1 MNLRSFGRKVPYN
14 DPFINPEMTN
24 LLKMKTNKV
33 SLKLYLLLL
42 VLPVAIVINS
52 CSNRED
58 KSVRNAD
65 GTIKGNIS
73 ISGAFALYPMA
84 ILWAEEFQKIN
95 PEVRIDISAGGAGK
109 GMTDALSQMVDLG
122 MFSREVTEAE
132 QAKGA
137 WYIAVAKDAVVATY
151 NTGSSATQLIK
162 EKGMSKEML
171 MDIYLNGKVKTWG
184 DLYKNGDKTRLNAY
198 TRSDA
203 CGAAEMWAKYMGS
216 NQESLNGIG
225 VFGDPGIA
233 DAVKNDKTGLGYNN
247 VNYAYDMN
255 TRKPYAGLS
264 VVPIDLN
271 NDGKITED
279 EYFYDSLDSIM
290 SAIASG
296 KYPSPPARDLY
307 FVSKGKPK
315 NIAVTEFLKWIV
327 TDGQKFVHKAG
338 YVNLTDEKI
347 KSELQKLA
355 E

>member
-1 MNLRSFGRKVPYN
+1 
-14 DPFINPEMTN
+14 MTQS
-24 LLKMKTNKV
+24 K
-33 SLKLYLLLL
+33 LL
-42 VLPVAIVINS
+42 VKVLISLALMLSIFLVFS

-58 KSVRNAD
+58 KSVIKAD
-65 GTIKGNIS
+65 GSIKGTIS

-84 ILWAEEFQKIN
+84 VLWAEEFQKIH
-95 PEVRIDISAGGAGK
+95 PDVRIDISAGGAGK

-122 MFSREVTEAE
+122 MFSREVSAEE

-137 WYIAVAKDAVVATY
+137 WSVAVAKDAVVATY
-151 NTGSSATQLIK
+151 NPSCPVAKSIREKGISRDQLIK
-162 EKGMSKEML
+162 
-171 MDIYLNGKVKTWG
+171 IYLDGVYKTWG
-184 DLYKNGDKTRLNAY
+184 DLYKTNDKTRLNAY

-203 CGAAEMWAKYMGS
+203 CGAAEMWGKYLGS
-216 NQESLNGIG
+216 NQESLKGIG

-255 TRKPYAGLS
+255 TRKPYAGIA

-271 NDGKITED
+271 NDGVVSE
-279 EYFYDSLDSIM
+279 EENFYDSLDNM
-290 SAIASG
+290 MEAISSG

-315 NIAVTEFLKWIV
+315 NIAVLAFLKWIV
-327 TDGQKFVHKAG
+327 TDGQKYVHKAG
-338 YVNLTDEKI
+338 YVNLTEEKV
-347 KSELQKLA
+347 KSQLQKLS

>member
-1 MNLRSFGRKVPYN
+1 
-14 DPFINPEMTN
+14 
-24 LLKMKTNKV
+24 MKRNFQSIT
-33 SLKLYLLLL
+33 LL
-42 VLPVAIVINS
+42 VILIMMPVIYITTS
-52 CSNRED
+52 CSSSGD

-65 GTIKGNIS
+65 GTIKGTIS

-84 ILWAEEFQKIN
+84 VLWAEEFQKIN

-109 GMTDALSQMVDLG
+109 GMTDALSGMVDLG
-122 MFSREVTEAE
+122 MFSREVTSEE
-132 QAKGA
+132 LSKGA
-137 WYIAVAKDAVVATY
+137 WFIAVAKDAVVGTY
-151 NTGSSATQLIK
+151 NPASPSAGLIN

-171 MDIYLNGKVKTWG
+171 MDIYLKGNIKTWG
-184 DLYKNGDKTRLNAY
+184 DIYKTNDKTRLNAY

-203 CGAAEMWAKYMGS
+203 CGAAEMWGKFLGS
-216 NQESLNGIG
+216 NQESLKGIG

-233 DAVKNDKTGLGYNN
+233 DAVKNDKTSLGYNN

-255 TRKPYAGLS
+255 TRKPYAGLA

-271 NDGKITED
+271 NDGKITND
-279 EYFYDSLDSIM
+279 ERFYDSLDNIM
-290 SAIASG
+290 DAIASG

-315 NIAVTEFLKWIV
+315 NIAVVAFLEWIV

-338 YVNLTDEKI
+338 YVNLTEEKV
-347 KSELQKLA
+347 KSELQKLS